1 MLLRVGADGQ
11 PATGKG
17 ALDGVPAWHQDRM
30 PFQSGT
36 PTPEAAP
43 FVIDNALE
51 QPEGFYAFSGGM
63 GYREQEEKRDRD
75 TDGYYHGHYIDTC
88 GGDFLCNGPAVTA
101 ITPAT
106 TDTTFGV
113 NAFFEAT
120 VSGTRYLM
128 ILAGRYCLRRSA
140 DTAAGYGN
148 ICHDFGAGNNAIR
161 AAVFRGTQTAPYAF
175 VALQTPSLN
184 APASPTV
191 SNSGSNG
198 TVAAGTYTV
207 SVSYTTSTGETLASG
222 TATTTTTGTTST
234 ITITSPATVAGATGW
249 YAYVSQAGG
258 STLTRQQTA
267 GSPTAIGTNLTL
279 TAPPTDTGA
288 NPLNVNYF
296 VWDMSTTT
304 ATWTQHSTLSAID
317 FKTYRSELWM
327 LNTDSDGRYQVQK
340 TLDGGTSPTW
350 SGAFV
355 VADAANQC
363 TGLEI
368 VNDQLFVRS
377 EQGLLAVAQGED
389 DVLEIT
395 GGAFKYSYLAPNN
408 CAMAAF
414 QQYLLVP
421 LYRSLFAYDTVN
433 ATMDEIGLG
442 VLRHNDSP
450 VNGIPTAIA
459 PYANW
464 HAYVAIYN
472 PNNSTAYLMKWGSWK
487 MYVTMFSPIPHRSF
501 VPAWHGALWEQSSQI
516 NALFVSEV
524 SGMPRLYVGDAAGNV
539 SYFGLPRNGPDPTG
553 DTGSCSFN
561 TSNPFQAYMP
571 AITKGNPGVNK
582 AHLGIEVTGQNLD
595 LTVSYRTDLV
605 SAYGGSSNLQ
615 NSGLFNSDPGG
626 RLNWDVG
633 VVSRWLDILATGAAT
648 DSTTPCILKTLVA
661 YQALRPVFKWI
672 YTFKVRVGSAV
683 VNRQGTIMRDMA
695 TADWLTA
702 LLNQQETGPV
712 ELITP
717 DGSAT
722 LAIMTGFTLDP
733 VYWEQD
739 GDIEYSATVQMM
751 QHEPELTAGEHS
763 HLANYTHQSLGLYT
777 HSQLT
782 QL

>member
-1 MLLRVGADGQ
+1 MLVRVGADGQ
-11 PATGKG
+11 PTTGKDS
-17 ALDGVPAWHQDRM
+17 LNGVPAWHQERM

-43 FVIDNALE
+43 FVVDNAIE

-75 TDGYYHGHYIDTC
+75 TDGYYHGHYIDST
-88 GGDFLCNGPAVTA
+88 GDYLCNGPAVTA
-101 ITPAT
+101 ITPTT
-106 TDTTFGV
+106 TDSTNGI

-120 VSGTRYLM
+120 ISGTRYLM
-128 ILAGRYCLRRSA
+128 ALSGRYCLQRTA
-140 DTAAGYGN
+140 DTAAGWGN
-148 ICHDFGAGNNAIR
+148 ISHDFGAGNNAVR
-161 AAVFRGTQTAPYAF
+161 VAVFRGTQSTPYAF

-191 SNSGSNG
+191 SNSGSGG
-198 TVAAGTYTV
+198 TVAAGVYTV
-207 SVSYTTSTGETLASG
+207 SVSYTTSSGETLASG

-258 STLTRQQTA
+258 STLTRQQAA

-279 TAPPTDTGA
+279 TAPPTNTGA
-288 NPLNVNYF
+288 NPLNANYF
-296 VWDMSTTT
+296 VWDMATATT
-304 ATWTQHSTLSAID
+304 TWTQHASLRAID
-317 FKTYRSELWM
+317 FKTYRSGLWM

-340 TLDGGTSPTW
+340 CLDGGTAPTW
-350 SGAFV
+350 GGAFV
-355 VADAANQC
+355 VADASNQC
-363 TGLEI
+363 TSLEI

-377 EQGLLAVAQGED
+377 AQGLLAVASGEN
-389 DVLEIT
+389 DVIEIT
-395 GGAFKYSYLAPNN
+395 GGAFKYTYTAPNN
-408 CAMAAF
+408 CAMAGF

-433 ATMDEIGLG
+433 GTMDEIGLG
-442 VLRHNDSP
+442 TLRRNDSP
-450 VNGIPTAIA
+450 VAGVPTAMA

-464 HAYVAIYN
+464 FVYTAFYN
-472 PNNSTAYLMKWGSWK
+472 PANSTAYLMKWGTWK
-487 MYVTMFSPIPHRSF
+487 MYVTMFSPVPRRAF

-516 NALFVSEV
+516 NAMFVSEV
-524 SGMPRLYVGDAAGNV
+524 SGTPRLYFGDAAGNI
-539 SYFGLPRNGPDPTG
+539 SYFGLPRNGPDPTC

-561 TSNPFQAYMP
+561 TSTPFQAYMP
-571 AITKGNPGVNK
+571 GITKGNPGVNK
-582 AHLGIEVTGQNLD
+582 AQLGVEVTGQNLN

-615 NSGLFNSDPGG
+615 NAGVFNSDPGG
-626 RLNWDVG
+626 RQNWDIG
-633 VVSRWLDILATGAAT
+633 VVSRWLDILATGTAT
-648 DSTTPCILKTLVA
+648 DSTHPCILKTLVA
-661 YQALRPVFKWI
+661 YQAVRPVFKWL
-672 YTFKVRVGSAV
+672 YTFRVRIGSAV
-683 VNRQGTIMRDMA
+683 VNRNGSIMRGMA
-695 TADWLTA
+695 TADWLNA

-717 DGSAT
+717 DGTAT
-722 LAIMTGFTLDP
+722 LALMTDFKIDP

-739 GDIEYSATVQMM
+739 GDIEYSATIQMM
-751 QHEPELTAGEHS
+751 QHEPELTAGEHA
-763 HLANYTHQSLGLYT
+763 HLANYTHQALANYT
-777 HSQLT
+777 HAGLT